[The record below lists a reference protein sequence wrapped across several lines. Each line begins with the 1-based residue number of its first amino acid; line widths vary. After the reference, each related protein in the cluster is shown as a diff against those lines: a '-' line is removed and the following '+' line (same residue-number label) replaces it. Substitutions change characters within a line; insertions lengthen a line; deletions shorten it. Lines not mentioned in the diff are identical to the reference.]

1 MIFFHEKQ
9 QLFHLQT
16 EETSYVIKVSE
27 FGHLLNLYYG
37 ERLEQRSNLSM
48 LDHQYNVMLGST
60 TAYSNSNVRYCLETQ
75 KLEVSTSGKGDYRD
89 SSLHV
94 RFDVDGST
102 TSDFVYH
109 SYQILDEKPQPSGLP
124 HTHSLEEE
132 QSSLVIRLKDKV
144 HDLYVDL
151 HYSCFSS
158 ANIIT
163 RRMEVVNECQFG
175 IDVEKAMSLNLDLDQ
190 LRQPQALHLTGKW
203 IKEGQLQRDDIH
215 QGQLV
220 LESRRGVSSAQH
232 APYLAITESSSDEL
246 QGHCYGFSLIYS
258 GNYKTTIEKSAY
270 EQVRIAMGV
279 SDFDFCWKLAQGES
293 FTTPE
298 VMMTFSADGLNR
310 MSQNLHAGVNRH
322 LIAKQWQSS
331 PRPVQVNNWEAT
343 YFDFNHCKLL
353 SIAKKAKKL
362 GAELFVLDDG
372 WFGKRDDERSSL
384 GDWFDHKSKLSGGTA
399 RLAEKIRAQG
409 LDFGIWVEPEMVSP
423 DSELYRAHPEWA
435 LTIPD
440 RTASLGR
447 YQLVLDM
454 SNPDVVDYLFE
465 KLSAVFSQTRAS
477 YVKWDHN
484 RNLSD
489 VYSQTSSDQH
499 SLYHKYVLGLYE
511 LLFRLREAFPNVLF
525 ENCSSGGNRF
535 DLGMTYFMPQTWTS
549 DNTDSYARLAIQ
561 QGFSYFLPSS
571 TMSAHVSGHPSHQA
585 LRHTPIESRFNVASF
600 GNLGYQLDLTKLTPF
615 EEKIAKKQIAFYKQ
629 HREILQYGDF
639 YRLDSRYG
647 YAWLMVNREKTQ
659 ALLGIFQGSQ
669 QCNTE
674 LERIRIPSLN
684 PNLNYKITSR
694 VQYQN
699 VRQFGDLINEH
710 LPVNIK
716 DRGVLHSVIAN
727 HVLHPTTQEEYQLY
741 GDQLE
746 KFGLPLKSQFLGTE
760 MTDEIRHIGDYGSR
774 LYVIEVCQPALS
786 E

>member
-1 MIFFHEKQ
+1 VIFFNEKQ

-16 EETSYVIKVSE
+16 DETSYVIKVSE

-37 ERLEQRSNLSM
+37 ERLTHRSNLSV
-48 LDHQYNVMLGST
+48 LEHQYNIMLGST

-75 KLEVSTSGKGDYRD
+75 KLEVATSGKGDYRD
-89 SSLHV
+89 ASLHV
-94 RFDVDGST
+94 RFGIDGST

-109 SYQILDEKPQPSGLP
+109 SHQILDEKPKPSGLP
-124 HTHSLEEE
+124 HSHSLNEE

-144 HDLYVDL
+144 HDLFADL
-151 HYSCFSS
+151 HYSCFSR

-163 RRMEVVNECQFG
+163 RRMEVVNECSFEV
-175 IDVEKAMSLNLDLDQ
+175 DVEKAMSLNLDLDQ
-190 LRQPQALHLTGKW
+190 IDRPQALHITGKW
-203 IKEGQLQRDDIH
+203 IKEGQLQRDDIV

-232 APYLAITESSSDEL
+232 APYLAIAEQSCGES
-246 QGHCYGFSLIYS
+246 QGPCYGFGLIYS
-258 GNYKTTIEKSAY
+258 GNHKTTIEKSAY
-270 EQVRIAMGV
+270 DQVRVAMGV
-279 SDFDFCWKLAQGES
+279 SDFDFCWTLEQEES

-298 VMMTFSADGLNR
+298 VMMTYSSKGLNG
-310 MSQNLHAGVNRH
+310 MSCNFHAAINRH
-322 LIAKQWQSS
+322 LIPSQWQSK
-331 PRPVQVNNWEAT
+331 PRPIQVNNWEAT
-343 YFDFNHCKLL
+343 YFDFNQSKLL
-353 SIAKKAKKL
+353 NIAKKAKKI

-384 GDWFDHKSKLSGGTA
+384 GDWFDHRSKLSGGTE

-435 LTIPD
+435 LKIPD
-440 RTASLGR
+440 RSASLGR

-454 SNPDVVDYLFE
+454 TNADVVDYLFE
-465 KLSAVFSQTRAS
+465 KLSAVIDQTKAV

-489 VYSQTSSDQH
+489 VYSQAAYLQH
-499 SLYHKYVLGLYE
+499 SLYHKYVLGLYQ
-511 LLFRLREAFPNVLF
+511 LLFRLSEAFPNVLF

-585 LRHTPIESRFNVASF
+585 LRHTPIETRFNVACF

-615 EEKIAKKQIAFYKQ
+615 EEKIARKQITFYKQ
-629 HREILQYGDF
+629 YRSLVQYGQF
-639 YRLDSRYG
+639 YRLFSRYG
-647 YAWLMVNREKTQ
+647 YAWIVVNSDKTQ
-659 ALLGIFQGSQ
+659 AILGIFQGSQ
-669 QCNTE
+669 ECNPE
-674 LERIRIPSLN
+674 LERIRIPNLN
-684 PNLNYKITSR
+684 PNFNYKITSR
-694 VQYQN
+694 EQYQN
-699 VRQFGDLINEH
+699 VRQFGGLINEH
-710 LPVNIK
+710 LPISIK
-716 DRGVLHSVIAN
+716 DRGVLHSIIAN
-727 HVLHPTTQEEYQLY
+727 HVLHPTNSEEFQLY

-746 KFGLPLKSQFLGTE
+746 KFGLPLKSQFVGTE
-760 MTDEIRHIGDYGSR
+760 MTEQIRHIGDYGSR
-774 LYVIEVCQPALS
+774 LYVIEVCQAL
-786 E
+786 